1 MNAAKIVEQ
10 FKKFNFNQDSFNQ
23 IVLSNQK
30 KNGKKSKK
38 QIAKAE
44 STGNQEESL
53 ERTKG

>member
-30 KNGKKSKK
+30 KNAKRSKK
-38 QIAKAE
+38 HVNK
-44 STGNQEESL
+44 GSL
-53 ERTKG
+53 DTDEGRL